1 MTGKGSILR
10 HSETVTDVTVVG
22 TQGTVPCVPPGN
34 TRNRPL
40 CSMQKKRSE
49 ATPSANAAKTA
60 TRVTSETQRQISSD
74 DNSIPFSSEAVNAVE
89 RTEQGVVRN
98 GEAAESGEA
107 MKNKGLQSDDEGSI
121 IQNEQSRG
129 KPGADEQAR
138 VAESVAEASFSN
150 RIRKLG
156 ENRTVSEIMTYQA
169 RKTLWRRN
177 GSAYE
182 DLVFVDPSTGK
193 TLSQRKDNR
202 KGSVK
207 PSESMRK
214 MVESRPGEIIAMHNH
229 PHNMLP
235 SRADLENAKLY
246 KYGII
251 LCHNGSIIRYYVEKD
266 ANINAADSFL
276 NILQKRLDRGEDIS
290 ADCALL
296 SELGIKMEV
305 YN

>member
-1 MTGKGSILR
+1 
-10 HSETVTDVTVVG
+10 
-22 TQGTVPCVPPGN
+22 
-34 TRNRPL
+34 
-40 CSMQKKRSE
+40 
-49 ATPSANAAKTA
+49 
-60 TRVTSETQRQISSD
+60 
-74 DNSIPFSSEAVNAVE
+74 VE